1 MRPDDPHRLGW
12 QKGAGAL
19 QQGASGRAGIG
30 DIAGQRRQKEQER
43 KKREDEVV
51 ADCGR
56 AVANLIVLIL
66 MVEALTEAPPVQ
78 PYTPQQLLGFL
89 PHYEEA
95 KTGPTQQRGHAGDSC
110 VAYVRAARQKIGGPD
125 GRAEVLQDVE
135 SVASIRARAEQRLDK
150 HQRMM
155 EVLTAALGR
164 PRTVYVTLSIVVG
177 WVAFNLVTPKLFGWQ
192 RIDPPPF
199 FWLQGMVALSALLMT
214 TLVLI
219 TANRQTRNA
228 EERSHLDLQVNL
240 LAEHKVAK
248 LIALVEELRRDLPM
262 VRDRIIAKPTPC
274 KRRWTQMR

>member
-1 MRPDDPHRLGW
+1 M
-12 QKGAGAL
+12 
-19 QQGASGRAGIG
+19 
-30 DIAGQRRQKEQER
+30 
-43 KKREDEVV
+43 
-51 ADCGR
+51 
-56 AVANLIVLIL
+56 
-66 MVEALTEAPPVQ
+66 
-78 PYTPQQLLGFL
+78 
-89 PHYEEA
+89 
-95 KTGPTQQRGHAGDSC
+95 
-110 VAYVRAARQKIGGPD
+110 
-125 GRAEVLQDVE
+125 LQDVE
-135 SVASIRARAEQRLDK
+135 SVASIRARAEQRLDR

-177 WVAFNLVTPKLFGWQ
+177 WVAFNLLTPKLLGWQ

-262 VRDRIIAKPTPC
+262 VRNRIDREADAMQEAVDPDAMIEALAGASETEPVDE
-274 KRRWTQMR
+274 

>member
-1 MRPDDPHRLGW
+1 
-12 QKGAGAL
+12 
-19 QQGASGRAGIG
+19 
-30 DIAGQRRQKEQER
+30 
-43 KKREDEVV
+43 
-51 ADCGR
+51 
-56 AVANLIVLIL
+56 
-66 MVEALTEAPPVQ
+66 
-78 PYTPQQLLGFL
+78 
-89 PHYEEA
+89 
-95 KTGPTQQRGHAGDSC
+95 
-110 VAYVRAARQKIGGPD
+110 
-125 GRAEVLQDVE
+125 
-135 SVASIRARAEQRLDK
+135 
-150 HQRMM
+150 M

-199 FWLQGMVALSALLMT
+199 FWLQGMVTLSALLMT

-262 VRDRIIAKPTPC
+262 VRDRIDREADAMQEAVDPNAMIEALAGASEAEPPS
-274 KRRWTQMR
+274 RGGG

>member
-1 MRPDDPHRLGW
+1 M
-12 QKGAGAL
+12 
-19 QQGASGRAGIG
+19 
-30 DIAGQRRQKEQER
+30 
-43 KKREDEVV
+43 
-51 ADCGR
+51 
-56 AVANLIVLIL
+56 
-66 MVEALTEAPPVQ
+66 MEALT
-78 PYTPQQLLGFL
+78 
-89 PHYEEA
+89 
-95 KTGPTQQRGHAGDSC
+95 S
-110 VAYVRAARQKIGGPD
+110 
-125 GRAEVLQDVE
+125 
-135 SVASIRARAEQRLDK
+135 
-150 HQRMM
+150 
-155 EVLTAALGR
+155 ALGR

-262 VRDRIIAKPTPC
+262 VRDRIDREADAMQEAVDPNAMIEALAGASEAEPPS
-274 KRRWTQMR
+274 RGGG

>member
-1 MRPDDPHRLGW
+1 M
-12 QKGAGAL
+12 
-19 QQGASGRAGIG
+19 
-30 DIAGQRRQKEQER
+30 
-43 KKREDEVV
+43 
-51 ADCGR
+51 
-56 AVANLIVLIL
+56 
-66 MVEALTEAPPVQ
+66 
-78 PYTPQQLLGFL
+78 
-89 PHYEEA
+89 
-95 KTGPTQQRGHAGDSC
+95 
-110 VAYVRAARQKIGGPD
+110 
-125 GRAEVLQDVE
+125 LQDVE
-135 SVASIRARAEQRLDK
+135 SVASIRARAEQRLDR

-228 EERSHLDLQVNL
+228 EDRSHLDLQVNL

-248 LIALVEELRRDLPM
+248 LIALGEELRRDLPM
-262 VRDRIIAKPTPC
+262 VRDRIDREADAMQEAVDPNAMIEALEGPLEGEPPS
-274 KRRWTQMR
+274 RGGG

>member
-1 MRPDDPHRLGW
+1 M
-12 QKGAGAL
+12 
-19 QQGASGRAGIG
+19 
-30 DIAGQRRQKEQER
+30 
-43 KKREDEVV
+43 
-51 ADCGR
+51 
-56 AVANLIVLIL
+56 
-66 MVEALTEAPPVQ
+66 
-78 PYTPQQLLGFL
+78 F
-89 PHYEEA
+89 
-95 KTGPTQQRGHAGDSC
+95 
-110 VAYVRAARQKIGGPD
+110 
-125 GRAEVLQDVE
+125 QDVE
-135 SVASIRARAEQRLDK
+135 SVASIRARAEQRLDR

-164 PRTVYVTLSIVVG
+164 PRTVYVTLSVVVG
-177 WVAFNLVTPKLFGWQ
+177 WVAFNLLTPKLLGWQ

-262 VRDRIIAKPTPC
+262 VRNRIDREADAMQEAVDPDAMIEALAGASETEPVDE
-274 KRRWTQMR
+274 

>member
-1 MRPDDPHRLGW
+1 M
-12 QKGAGAL
+12 
-19 QQGASGRAGIG
+19 
-30 DIAGQRRQKEQER
+30 
-43 KKREDEVV
+43 
-51 ADCGR
+51 
-56 AVANLIVLIL
+56 
-66 MVEALTEAPPVQ
+66 
-78 PYTPQQLLGFL
+78 
-89 PHYEEA
+89 
-95 KTGPTQQRGHAGDSC
+95 
-110 VAYVRAARQKIGGPD
+110 
-125 GRAEVLQDVE
+125 LQDVE
-135 SVASIRARAEQRLDK
+135 SVASIRARSEQRLDK

-262 VRDRIIAKPTPC
+262 VRDRIDREADAMKEAVDPNAMIEALAGASEAEPPS
-274 KRRWTQMR
+274 RGGG

>member
-1 MRPDDPHRLGW
+1 
-12 QKGAGAL
+12 
-19 QQGASGRAGIG
+19 
-30 DIAGQRRQKEQER
+30 
-43 KKREDEVV
+43 
-51 ADCGR
+51 
-56 AVANLIVLIL
+56 
-66 MVEALTEAPPVQ
+66 
-78 PYTPQQLLGFL
+78 
-89 PHYEEA
+89 
-95 KTGPTQQRGHAGDSC
+95 
-110 VAYVRAARQKIGGPD
+110 
-125 GRAEVLQDVE
+125 VLQDVE
-135 SVASIRARAEQRLDK
+135 SVASIRARAEQRLDR

-164 PRTVYVTLSIVVG
+164 PRTVYVTLSIVAG

-228 EERSHLDLQVNL
+228 EDRSHLDLQVNL

-262 VRDRIIAKPTPC
+262 VRDRIDREADAMQEAVDPNAMIEALEGPLEGEPPS
-274 KRRWTQMR
+274 RGGG

>member
-1 MRPDDPHRLGW
+1 
-12 QKGAGAL
+12 
-19 QQGASGRAGIG
+19 
-30 DIAGQRRQKEQER
+30 
-43 KKREDEVV
+43 
-51 ADCGR
+51 
-56 AVANLIVLIL
+56 
-66 MVEALTEAPPVQ
+66 
-78 PYTPQQLLGFL
+78 
-89 PHYEEA
+89 
-95 KTGPTQQRGHAGDSC
+95 
-110 VAYVRAARQKIGGPD
+110 
-125 GRAEVLQDVE
+125 VLQDVE

-199 FWLQGMVALSALLMT
+199 FWLQGMVTLSALLMT

-262 VRDRIIAKPTPC
+262 VRDRIDREADAMQEAVDPNAMIEALAGASEAEPPS
-274 KRRWTQMR
+274 RGGG